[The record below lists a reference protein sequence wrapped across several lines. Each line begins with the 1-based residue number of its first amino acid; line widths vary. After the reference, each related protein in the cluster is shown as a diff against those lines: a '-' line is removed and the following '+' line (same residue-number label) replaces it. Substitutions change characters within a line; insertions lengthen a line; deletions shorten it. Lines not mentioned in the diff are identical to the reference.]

1 MNLMNNLSQ
10 QIEALLFTNSDAQSF
25 KTLANLLQ
33 VSIEEIKEAVLI
45 LEKSL
50 EGHAMVLVQNEEEVV
65 LATKAE
71 HSVFIESIRKEEIS
85 KELSKAS
92 AETLAIIVY
101 HEGIS
106 KAQIEFIRG
115 VNVTY
120 SLRALSVRGLVDSRS
135 VGRAV
140 GYYPTLHMLEHFGV
154 SKKEDL
160 PQYTE
165 TVSKINKLL
174 EQEIQGE

>member
-1 MNLMNNLSQ
+1 MNKLSQ
-10 QIEALLFTNSDAQSF
+10 QIEALLFTTSDAQSF
-25 KTLANLLQ
+25 KNLASLLQ
-33 VSIEEIKEAVLI
+33 VSIEEIREAVLI
-45 LEKSL
+45 LENSL

-65 LATKAE
+65 LATKPE
-71 HSVFIESIRKEEIS
+71 HSLLIESIRKEELS

-92 AETLAIIVY
+92 AETLAIVLY

-120 SLRALSVRGLVDSRS
+120 SLRALSVRGLIESRG
-135 VGRAV
+135 VGRNI
-140 GYYPTLHMLEHFGV
+140 GYYGTLQMLEYFGV
-154 SKKEDL
+154 TKKEDL
-160 PQYTE
+160 PHYLE
-165 TVSKINKLL
+165 TVTKINKLL